1 MLSEAIHSLV
11 DTANSVV
18 LYYGVHMARK
28 QPSVDHPYG
37 YENMRYGKFKFRQD
51 DTELTVFD
59 SNFSRFW
66 RGDFL
71 PGGRSISLAWCY

>member
-37 YENMRYGKFKFRQD
+37 YENMRYGK
-51 DTELTVFD
+51 L
-59 SNFSRFW
+59 NFEAK
-66 RGDFL
+66 
-71 PGGRSISLAWCY
+71 RS